1 MTWTNMY
8 AKAIVANDGDAIA
21 RLEDQL
27 NEASY
32 VMACELVGL
41 NSHGFESLREK
52 WESERVDEALAIVA
66 KM

>member
-1 MTWTNMY
+1 MVWTNMY
-8 AKAIVANDGDAIA
+8 AKAIVANDEDAMT

-32 VMACELVGL
+32 AMACELVGL
-41 NSHGFESLREK
+41 NSHDFELLRKK